1 MGRFLVSTPKVVVV
15 PKNKSFPFHAFRFTF
30 YLLSLCANINKEK
43 LLDVMLSRRVL
54 RTKVVKAVYA
64 HLQCEGAT
72 PAASEKNLIL
82 SIDRAYDLYFHLLA
96 LVPEIAEYAAER
108 IRIGENKKLP
118 TYDDLHPN
126 RKFVENRVV
135 VRLAEDENLQ
145 AELKRRKLSWKNHR
159 DLIVALYNA
168 LIRQP
173 FYLKYM
179 ASDERSLREDAQLVS
194 DIYMTMLEEFE
205 PLESVLE
212 EQSALWNDDLGFIL
226 TMVSRT
232 ILSIRESHEEIK
244 FLPQFKSDEDL
255 DYAKSLLRN
264 SIAGYDRISLL
275 LDNSLSNWDIER
287 VALMDQ
293 IILVTAIVEAEN
305 FPSIPVRV
313 TMNEYI
319 DIAKC
324 YSTNSSGSFI
334 NGVLDRIIVRLTEEG
349 KIVKSGKGLL

>member
-1 MGRFLVSTPKVVVV
+1 
-15 PKNKSFPFHAFRFTF
+15 
-30 YLLSLCANINKEK
+30 
-43 LLDVMLSRRVL
+43 MLSRRVL

-64 HLQCEGAT
+64 HTQCEGLT
-72 PAASEKNLIL
+72 PAASEKNLVA
-82 SIDRAYDLYFHLLA
+82 SIDKAYDLYFHLLA

-126 RKFVENRVV
+126 RKFVENKVIA
-135 VRLAEDENLQ
+135 RLNEDEELQ
-145 AELKRRKLSWKNHR
+145 AQLKARKLSWANHR

-168 LIRQP
+168 LVRQP
-173 FYLKYM
+173 FYMKYM
-179 ASDERSLREDAQLVS
+179 ASDERTFREDAQLVS

-205 PLESVLE
+205 PLDRVLE
-212 EQSALWNDDLGFIL
+212 EQSILWNDDLGFLL

-232 ILSIRESHEEIK
+232 ILSMREAHEAVK
-244 FLPQFKSDEDL
+244 LMPQFKSEEDL
-255 DYAKSLLRN
+255 DFAKSLLRN
-264 SIAGYDRISLL
+264 AIAGFERISLL
-275 LDNSLSNWDIER
+275 LDNSMKNWDIER

-293 IILVTAIVEAEN
+293 IILVTAIAEAEN

-324 YSTNSSGSFI
+324 YSTDSSGGFI
-334 NGVLDRIIVRLTEEG
+334 NGLLDRIIARLTDEG

>member
-1 MGRFLVSTPKVVVV
+1 
-15 PKNKSFPFHAFRFTF
+15 
-30 YLLSLCANINKEK
+30 
-43 LLDVMLSRRVL
+43 MLSRRVL

-64 HLQCEGAT
+64 HTQCEGLT
-72 PAASEKNLIL
+72 PVASEKNLVL

-126 RKFVENRVV
+126 RKFVENKVIA
-135 VRLAEDENLQ
+135 RLAEDEGLQ
-145 AELKRRKLSWKNHR
+145 AELKARKLSWANHR

-168 LIRQP
+168 LIRQT
-173 FYLKYM
+173 FYQKYM
-179 ASDERSLREDAQLVS
+179 ASEERSFRQDAQLVS

-205 PLESVLE
+205 PLEAALEAQSV
-212 EQSALWNDDLGFIL
+212 LWNDDLGYLL

-232 ILSIRESHEEIK
+232 VLSMRESHESIK
-244 FLPQFKSDEDL
+244 MLPQFKSEEDL

-264 SIAGYDRISLL
+264 SIASYERISLL
-275 LDNSLSNWDIER
+275 LDNAMNNWDIER
-287 VALMDQ
+287 VALMDK
-293 IILVTAIVEAEN
+293 IILVTAIAEAEN

-324 YSTNSSGSFI
+324 YSTESSGGFI
-334 NGVLDRIIVRLTEEG
+334 NGLLDRIIARLTDEG

>member
-1 MGRFLVSTPKVVVV
+1 
-15 PKNKSFPFHAFRFTF
+15 
-30 YLLSLCANINKEK
+30 
-43 LLDVMLSRRVL
+43 MLSRRVL

-64 HLQCEGAT
+64 HTQCEGLT
-72 PAASEKNLIL
+72 PVASEKNLVL

-126 RKFVENRVV
+126 RKFVENKVIA
-135 VRLAEDENLQ
+135 RLNEDEELQ
-145 AELKRRKLSWKNHR
+145 AQLKARKLSWANHR

-173 FYLKYM
+173 FYQKYM
-179 ASDERSLREDAQLVS
+179 LSPERSFREDAQLVS

-205 PLESVLE
+205 PLDRVLE
-212 EQSALWNDDLGFIL
+212 EQSILWNDDLGFLL

-232 ILSIRESHEEIK
+232 ILSMREAHEAIK
-244 FLPQFKSDEDL
+244 LMPQFKSEEDL

-264 SIAGYDRISLL
+264 AIAGFERISLL
-275 LDNSLSNWDIER
+275 LDNSMQNWDIER

-293 IILVTAIVEAEN
+293 IILITAIAEAEN

-324 YSTNSSGSFI
+324 YSTDSSGGFI
-334 NGVLDRIIVRLTEEG
+334 NGLLDKIISRLTEEG

>member
-1 MGRFLVSTPKVVVV
+1 
-15 PKNKSFPFHAFRFTF
+15 
-30 YLLSLCANINKEK
+30 
-43 LLDVMLSRRVL
+43 MLSRRIL

-64 HLQCEGAT
+64 HTQCEDLT
-72 PAASEKNLIL
+72 PVASEKNLIL

-126 RKFVENRVV
+126 RKFVENKVV
-135 VRLAEDENLQ
+135 VRLAEDEGLQ
-145 AELKRRKLSWKNHR
+145 AELKARKLSWKNHR

-173 FYLKYM
+173 FYQKYM
-179 ASDERSLREDAQLVS
+179 LSKENSFREDAQLVS

-205 PLESVLE
+205 PLDRVLE
-212 EQSALWNDDLGFIL
+212 EQSILWNDDLGYLL

-232 ILSIRESHEEIK
+232 VLSMREHHEAIK
-244 FLPQFKSDEDL
+244 TMPQFKSEEDL
-255 DYAKSLLRN
+255 DYAKSLLRYA
-264 SIAGYDRISLL
+264 IAGYERISTM
-275 LDNSLSNWDIER
+275 LDNSMQNWDIER

-293 IILVTAIVEAEN
+293 IILVAAIAEAES

-324 YSTNSSGSFI
+324 YSTDSSGGFI
-334 NGVLDRIIVRLTEEG
+334 NGLLDKIISRLTEEG

>member
-1 MGRFLVSTPKVVVV
+1 
-15 PKNKSFPFHAFRFTF
+15 
-30 YLLSLCANINKEK
+30 
-43 LLDVMLSRRVL
+43 MLSRRIL

-64 HLQCEGAT
+64 HTQCEGIT
-72 PAASEKNLIL
+72 PVASEKNLVN
-82 SIDRAYDLYFHLLA
+82 SINKAYDLYFHLLA

-126 RKFVENRVV
+126 RKFVENKVIA
-135 VRLAEDENLQ
+135 RLVEDEELQ
-145 AELKRRKLSWKNHR
+145 SQLKARKLSWTGHR

-168 LIRQP
+168 LIRQT
-173 FYLKYM
+173 FYQKYM
-179 ASDERSLREDAQLVS
+179 ASEERSFREDAQLVS

-205 PLESVLE
+205 PLDRVLE
-212 EQSALWNDDLGFIL
+212 EQSILWNDDLGYLL

-232 ILSIRESHEEIK
+232 VLSMREGHEAIK
-244 FLPQFKSDEDL
+244 LMPQFKSEEDL
-255 DYAKSLLRN
+255 DYAKSLLRYT
-264 SIAGYDRISLL
+264 IAGYDRISLL
-275 LDNSLSNWDIER
+275 LDNSMNNWDIER

-293 IILVTAIVEAEN
+293 IILVTAIAEAEN
-305 FPSIPVRV
+305 FTSIPVRV

-324 YSTNSSGSFI
+324 YSTDSSGGFI
-334 NGVLDRIIVRLTEEG
+334 NGLLDRIIARLTDEG

>member
-1 MGRFLVSTPKVVVV
+1 
-15 PKNKSFPFHAFRFTF
+15 
-30 YLLSLCANINKEK
+30 
-43 LLDVMLSRRVL
+43 MLSRRIL

-64 HLQCEGAT
+64 HTQCEGIT
-72 PAASEKNLIL
+72 PVASEKNLVA
-82 SIDRAYDLYFHLLA
+82 SINKAYDLYFHLLA

-108 IRIGENKKLP
+108 LRIGENKKLP

-126 RKFVENRVV
+126 RKFVDNKVIA
-135 VRLAEDENLQ
+135 RLVGDEGLQ
-145 AELKRRKLSWKNHR
+145 AEIAARKLSWKDNR

-168 LIRQP
+168 LVRQP
-173 FYLKYM
+173 FYMKYM
-179 ASDERSLREDAQLVS
+179 ASDDHSFREDAQLVS

-205 PLESVLE
+205 PLESALE
-212 EQSALWNDDLGFIL
+212 AQSILWNDDLGFIL

-232 ILSIRESHEEIK
+232 ILSMRESHEEVK
-244 FLPQFKSDEDL
+244 LMEQFKSEDDL
-255 DYAKSLLRN
+255 DYAKTLLRYA
-264 SIAGYDRISLL
+264 IAGYERISLL
-275 LDNSLSNWDIER
+275 LDNSLQNWDIER

-293 IILVTAIVEAEN
+293 IILITAIAEAES

-324 YSTNSSGSFI
+324 YSTLSSGGFI
-334 NGVLDRIIVRLTEEG
+334 NGILDRIISQLVDEG

>member
-1 MGRFLVSTPKVVVV
+1 
-15 PKNKSFPFHAFRFTF
+15 
-30 YLLSLCANINKEK
+30 
-43 LLDVMLSRRVL
+43 MLSRRVL

-64 HLQCEGAT
+64 HTQCEDMT
-72 PAASEKNLIL
+72 PVASEKNLVL

-118 TYDDLHPN
+118 TYEDLHPN
-126 RKFVENRVV
+126 RKFVENKVIA
-135 VRLAEDENLQ
+135 RLNEDEGIQ
-145 AELKRRKLSWKNHR
+145 AELKARKLSWKSHR

-173 FYLKYM
+173 FYQKYM
-179 ASDERSLREDAQLVS
+179 ISEERSFREDAQLVS

-205 PLESVLE
+205 PLDRVLE
-212 EQSALWNDDLGFIL
+212 EQSILWNDDLGYLL

-232 ILSIRESHEEIK
+232 ILSMREGHEAIK
-244 FLPQFKSDEDL
+244 VMPQFKSEEDL
-255 DYAKSLLRN
+255 DYAKALLRYA
-264 SIAGYDRISLL
+264 IGGYERISML
-275 LDNSLSNWDIER
+275 LDNSMQNWDIER

-293 IILVTAIVEAEN
+293 IILVTAIAEAEN

-324 YSTNSSGSFI
+324 YSTESSGGFI
-334 NGVLDRIIVRLTEEG
+334 NGLLDKIITRLTDEG

>member
-1 MGRFLVSTPKVVVV
+1 
-15 PKNKSFPFHAFRFTF
+15 
-30 YLLSLCANINKEK
+30 
-43 LLDVMLSRRVL
+43 MLSRRVL

-64 HLQCEGAT
+64 HTQCEDLT
-72 PAASEKNLIL
+72 PVASEKNLIL

-126 RKFVENRVV
+126 RKFVENRVI

-145 AELKRRKLSWKNHR
+145 TELKNRKLSWKSHR

-168 LIRQP
+168 IIRQP
-173 FYLKYM
+173 FYQTYM
-179 ASDERSLREDAQLVS
+179 LSEERSFREDAQLVS

-205 PLESVLE
+205 PLETALE
-212 EQSALWNDDLGFIL
+212 EQSVLWNDDLGFLL

-232 ILSIRESHEEIK
+232 VLSMREKHEAVR
-244 FLPQFKSDEDL
+244 LMPQFKSEEDL
-255 DYAKSLLRN
+255 DYAKSLLRHT
-264 SIAGYDRISLL
+264 IAGYERISLM
-275 LDNSLSNWDIER
+275 LDNSMKNWDIER
-287 VALMDQ
+287 VALMDK
-293 IILVTAIVEAEN
+293 IILVTAISEAEN

-324 YSTNSSGSFI
+324 YSTASSGSFI
-334 NGVLDRIIVRLTEEG
+334 NGVLDKMIAQLTEEG

>member
-1 MGRFLVSTPKVVVV
+1 
-15 PKNKSFPFHAFRFTF
+15 
-30 YLLSLCANINKEK
+30 
-43 LLDVMLSRRVL
+43 MLSRRIL
-54 RTKVVKAVYA
+54 RTKVVKALYA
-64 HLQCEGAT
+64 HTQCENMT
-72 PAASEKNLIL
+72 PVASEKNLLL

-126 RKFVENRVV
+126 RKFVENKVIT
-135 VRLAEDENLQ
+135 RLNEDEELQ
-145 AELKRRKLSWKNHR
+145 AQLKARKLSWKNHR

-173 FYLKYM
+173 FYQKYM
-179 ASDERSLREDAQLVS
+179 ASEERSFREDAQLVS

-205 PLESVLE
+205 PLESALE
-212 EQSALWNDDLGFIL
+212 EQSVLWNDDLGFLL

-232 ILSIRESHEEIK
+232 VLSMRESHETIK
-244 FLPQFKSDEDL
+244 LLPQFKSEEDL
-255 DYAKSLLRN
+255 DYAKALLRFT
-264 SIAGYDRISLL
+264 IASYDRISLL
-275 LDNSLSNWDIER
+275 LDNSMQNWDIER

-293 IILVTAIVEAEN
+293 IILVTAIAEAEN
-305 FPSIPVRV
+305 FPTIPVRV

-324 YSTNSSGSFI
+324 YSTESSGGFI
-334 NGVLDRIIVRLTEEG
+334 NGLLDKIISRLTDEG

>member
-1 MGRFLVSTPKVVVV
+1 
-15 PKNKSFPFHAFRFTF
+15 
-30 YLLSLCANINKEK
+30 
-43 LLDVMLSRRVL
+43 MLSRRVL

-64 HLQCEGAT
+64 HTQCEDLT
-72 PAASEKNLIL
+72 PAASEKNLVL
-82 SIDRAYDLYFHLLA
+82 SINRAYDLYFHLLA

-126 RKFVENRVV
+126 RKFIENKVIA
-135 VRLAEDENLQ
+135 RLVEDEGLQ
-145 AELKRRKLSWKNHR
+145 AELKSRKLSWANHR
-159 DLIVALYNA
+159 DLVVALYNA
-168 LIRQP
+168 LIRQT
-173 FYLKYM
+173 FYQKYM
-179 ASDERSLREDAQLVS
+179 QSEERSFRQDAQLVS

-205 PLESVLE
+205 PLESALE
-212 EQSALWNDDLGFIL
+212 AQSILWNDDLGFLL

-232 ILSIRESHEEIK
+232 VLSMREGHEAIK
-244 FLPQFKSDEDL
+244 MMPQFKSEEDL

-264 SIAGYDRISLL
+264 SIASYDRISLL
-275 LDNSLSNWDIER
+275 LDNAMNNWDIER
-287 VALMDQ
+287 VALMDK

-324 YSTNSSGSFI
+324 YSTESSGGFI
-334 NGVLDRIIVRLTEEG
+334 NGILDKIIARLTDEG

>member
-1 MGRFLVSTPKVVVV
+1 
-15 PKNKSFPFHAFRFTF
+15 
-30 YLLSLCANINKEK
+30 
-43 LLDVMLSRRVL
+43 MLSRRVL

-64 HLQCEGAT
+64 HTQCEDLT
-72 PAASEKNLIL
+72 PAASEKNLVL

-126 RKFVENRVV
+126 RKFVENKVV
-135 VRLAEDENLQ
+135 IRLAEDENLQ
-145 AELKRRKLSWKNHR
+145 NELKARKLSWKNHR

-173 FYLKYM
+173 FYQKYM
-179 ASDERSLREDAQLVS
+179 LSDERSFREDAQFVS
-194 DIYMTMLEEFE
+194 DIYMTILEEFE
-205 PLESVLE
+205 PLETVLE
-212 EQSALWNDDLGFIL
+212 EQSALWNDDLGFLL

-232 ILSIRESHEEIK
+232 ILSMRENHEIVK
-244 FLPQFKSDEDL
+244 LMPQFKSEEDL
-255 DYAKSLLRN
+255 DYAKALLRYT
-264 SIAGYDRISLL
+264 IAGYDRISLL
-275 LDNSLSNWDIER
+275 LDNSMSNWDIER
-287 VALMDQ
+287 VALMDK
-293 IILVTAIVEAEN
+293 IILVTAIAEAEN

-324 YSTNSSGSFI
+324 YSTASSGSFI
-334 NGVLDRIIVRLTEEG
+334 NGVLDKMINRLTEEG
-349 KIVKSGKGLL
+349 KIIKSGKGLL

>member
-1 MGRFLVSTPKVVVV
+1 
-15 PKNKSFPFHAFRFTF
+15 
-30 YLLSLCANINKEK
+30 
-43 LLDVMLSRRVL
+43 MLSRRVL

-64 HLQCEGAT
+64 HTQCEGLT
-72 PAASEKNLIL
+72 PVASEKNLVL

-126 RKFVENRVV
+126 RKFVENKVIA
-135 VRLAEDENLQ
+135 RLNEDENLQ
-145 AELKRRKLSWKNHR
+145 AQLKARKLSWANHR

-173 FYLKYM
+173 FYQKYM
-179 ASDERSLREDAQLVS
+179 LSEERSFREDAQLVS

-205 PLESVLE
+205 PLDRVLE
-212 EQSALWNDDLGFIL
+212 EQSILWNDDLGFLL

-232 ILSIRESHEEIK
+232 ILSMREHHEAIK
-244 FLPQFKSDEDL
+244 LMPQFKSEEDL

-264 SIAGYDRISLL
+264 AIAGFERISLL
-275 LDNSLSNWDIER
+275 LDNSMQNWDIER

-293 IILVTAIVEAEN
+293 IILVTAIAEAEN

-324 YSTNSSGSFI
+324 YSTDSSGSFI
-334 NGVLDRIIVRLTEEG
+334 NGILDKIISQLTDEG

>member
-1 MGRFLVSTPKVVVV
+1 
-15 PKNKSFPFHAFRFTF
+15 
-30 YLLSLCANINKEK
+30 
-43 LLDVMLSRRVL
+43 MLSRRVL

-64 HLQCEGAT
+64 HTQCEDLT
-72 PAASEKNLIL
+72 PAASEKNLVL

-126 RKFVENRVV
+126 RKFVENKVV
-135 VRLAEDENLQ
+135 IRLAEDENLQ
-145 AELKRRKLSWKNHR
+145 NELKARKLSWKNHR

-173 FYLKYM
+173 FYQKYM
-179 ASDERSLREDAQLVS
+179 LSEERSFREDAQLVS
-194 DIYMTMLEEFE
+194 DIYMTILEEFE
-205 PLESVLE
+205 PLETVLE
-212 EQSALWNDDLGFIL
+212 EQSALWNDDLGFLL

-232 ILSIRESHEEIK
+232 VLSMRETHETVK
-244 FLPQFKSDEDL
+244 LMPQFKSEEDL
-255 DYAKSLLRN
+255 DYAKALLRYT
-264 SIAGYDRISLL
+264 IAGYDRISLL
-275 LDNSLSNWDIER
+275 LDNSMSNWDIER
-287 VALMDQ
+287 VALMDK
-293 IILVTAIVEAEN
+293 IILVTAIAEAEN

-324 YSTNSSGSFI
+324 YSTASSGSFI
-334 NGVLDRIIVRLTEEG
+334 NGVLDKMINRLTEEG

>member
-1 MGRFLVSTPKVVVV
+1 
-15 PKNKSFPFHAFRFTF
+15 
-30 YLLSLCANINKEK
+30 
-43 LLDVMLSRRVL
+43 MLSRRVL

-64 HLQCEGAT
+64 HTQCEGST
-72 PAASEKNLIL
+72 PVSSEKNLTL

-126 RKFVENRVV
+126 RKFVENKVII
-135 VRLAEDENLQ
+135 RLAEDENLQ
-145 AELKRRKLSWKNHR
+145 AELKARKLSWKNHR

-173 FYLKYM
+173 FYQKYM
-179 ASDERSLREDAQLVS
+179 LSEERSFREDAQLVS

-205 PLESVLE
+205 PLETVLE
-212 EQSALWNDDLGFIL
+212 EQSVLWNDDLGFLL

-232 ILSIRESHEEIK
+232 VLSMREKHEAVK
-244 FLPQFKSDEDL
+244 VMPQFKSEEDL
-255 DYAKSLLRN
+255 DYAKSLLRYT
-264 SIAGYDRISLL
+264 IAGYDRISLL
-275 LDNSLSNWDIER
+275 LDNSMSNWDIER
-287 VALMDQ
+287 VALMDK
-293 IILVTAIVEAEN
+293 IILVTAIAEAEN

-324 YSTNSSGSFI
+324 YSTASSGSFI
-334 NGVLDRIIVRLTEEG
+334 NGVLDKMITRLTEEG

>member
-1 MGRFLVSTPKVVVV
+1 
-15 PKNKSFPFHAFRFTF
+15 
-30 YLLSLCANINKEK
+30 
-43 LLDVMLSRRVL
+43 MLSRRVL

-64 HLQCEGAT
+64 HTQCEGLT
-72 PAASEKNLIL
+72 PVASEKNLVL

-126 RKFVENRVV
+126 RKFVENKVV
-135 VRLAEDENLQ
+135 VRLAEDEELQ
-145 AELKRRKLSWKNHR
+145 AELKARKLSWKNHR

-173 FYLKYM
+173 FYQKYM
-179 ASDERSLREDAQLVS
+179 LSKEHSFREDAQLVS

-205 PLESVLE
+205 PLDRVLE
-212 EQSALWNDDLGFIL
+212 EQSILWNDDLGFLL

-232 ILSIRESHEEIK
+232 VLSMREHHESIK
-244 FLPQFKSDEDL
+244 FMPQFKSDEDL
-255 DYAKSLLRN
+255 DYAKSLLRFA
-264 SIAGYDRISLL
+264 IAGYERISML
-275 LDNSLSNWDIER
+275 LDNSMQNWDIER

-293 IILVTAIVEAEN
+293 IILVTAIAEAEN

-324 YSTNSSGSFI
+324 YSTESSGSFI
-334 NGVLDRIIVRLTEEG
+334 NGLLDRLISQLTEEG

>member
-1 MGRFLVSTPKVVVV
+1 
-15 PKNKSFPFHAFRFTF
+15 
-30 YLLSLCANINKEK
+30 
-43 LLDVMLSRRVL
+43 MLSRRIL

-64 HLQCEGAT
+64 HTQCEGIT
-72 PAASEKNLIL
+72 PVASEKNLVA
-82 SIDRAYDLYFHLLA
+82 SINKAYDLYFHLLA

-126 RKFVENRVV
+126 RKFVDNKVIA
-135 VRLAEDENLQ
+135 RLVGDEGLQ
-145 AELKRRKLSWKNHR
+145 AEIAARKLSWKDNR

-168 LIRQP
+168 LVRQP
-173 FYLKYM
+173 FYMKYM
-179 ASDERSLREDAQLVS
+179 ASDDHSFREDAQLVS

-205 PLESVLE
+205 PLESALE
-212 EQSALWNDDLGFIL
+212 AQSILWNDDLGFIL

-232 ILSIRESHEEIK
+232 ILSMRESHEEVK
-244 FLPQFKSDEDL
+244 LMEQFKSEDDL
-255 DYAKSLLRN
+255 DYAKTLLRYA
-264 SIAGYDRISLL
+264 IAGYERISLL
-275 LDNSLSNWDIER
+275 LDNSLQNWDIER

-293 IILVTAIVEAEN
+293 IILITAIAEAES

-324 YSTNSSGSFI
+324 YSTLSSGGFI
-334 NGVLDRIIVRLTEEG
+334 NGILDRIISQLVDEG

>member
-1 MGRFLVSTPKVVVV
+1 
-15 PKNKSFPFHAFRFTF
+15 
-30 YLLSLCANINKEK
+30 
-43 LLDVMLSRRVL
+43 MLSRRVL

-64 HLQCEGAT
+64 HMQCEGLT
-72 PAASEKNLIL
+72 PVASEKNLVL

-126 RKFVENRVV
+126 RKFVENKVII
-135 VRLAEDENLQ
+135 RLAEDENLQ
-145 AELKRRKLSWKNHR
+145 AELKNRKLSWKNHR

-173 FYLKYM
+173 FYQKYM
-179 ASDERSLREDAQLVS
+179 LSEERSFREDAQLVS

-205 PLESVLE
+205 PLETVLE
-212 EQSALWNDDLGFIL
+212 EQSALWNDDLGFLL

-232 ILSIRESHEEIK
+232 VLSMREKHESVRVM
-244 FLPQFKSDEDL
+244 PQFKSEEDL

-264 SIAGYDRISLL
+264 AIASYERISLL
-275 LDNSLSNWDIER
+275 LDNSMKNWDIER
-287 VALMDQ
+287 VALMDK
-293 IILVTAIVEAEN
+293 IILVTAIAEAEN

-324 YSTNSSGSFI
+324 YSTESSGGFI
-334 NGVLDRIIVRLTEEG
+334 NGVLDKMITRLTEEG

>member
-1 MGRFLVSTPKVVVV
+1 
-15 PKNKSFPFHAFRFTF
+15 
-30 YLLSLCANINKEK
+30 
-43 LLDVMLSRRVL
+43 MLSRRVL

-64 HLQCEGAT
+64 HTQCEGIT
-72 PAASEKNLIL
+72 PAASEKNLVL
-82 SIDRAYDLYFHLLA
+82 SINRAYDLYFHLLA
-96 LVPEIAEYAAER
+96 LVPEIAGYAAER

-126 RKFVENRVV
+126 RKFVENKVV
-135 VRLAEDENLQ
+135 ARLAEDEGLQ
-145 AELKRRKLSWKNHR
+145 AELKNRKLSWKNNR

-173 FYLKYM
+173 FYQKYM
-179 ASDERSLREDAQLVS
+179 LSEERSFRQDAQLVS

-205 PLESVLE
+205 PLESALE
-212 EQSALWNDDLGFIL
+212 EQSVLWNDDLGFLL

-232 ILSIRESHEEIK
+232 VLSMREGHEAIK
-244 FLPQFKSDEDL
+244 LMPQFKSEEDL

-264 SIAGYDRISLL
+264 SIASYDRISLL
-275 LDNSLSNWDIER
+275 LDNAMSNWDIER
-287 VALMDQ
+287 VALMDK
-293 IILVTAIVEAEN
+293 IILVTAIAEAEN

-324 YSTNSSGSFI
+324 YSTESSGGFI
-334 NGVLDRIIVRLTEEG
+334 NGILDKIIARLTDEG

>member
-1 MGRFLVSTPKVVVV
+1 
-15 PKNKSFPFHAFRFTF
+15 
-30 YLLSLCANINKEK
+30 
-43 LLDVMLSRRVL
+43 MLSRRVL

-64 HLQCEGAT
+64 HTQCEGST
-72 PAASEKNLIL
+72 PVSSEKNLIL

-126 RKFVENRVV
+126 RKFVENKVII
-135 VRLAEDENLQ
+135 RLAEDENLQ
-145 AELKRRKLSWKNHR
+145 AELKSRTLSWKNHR

-173 FYLKYM
+173 FYQKYM
-179 ASDERSLREDAQLVS
+179 LSEERSFREDAQLVS

-205 PLESVLE
+205 PLETVLE
-212 EQSALWNDDLGFIL
+212 EQSVLWNDDLGFLL

-232 ILSIRESHEEIK
+232 ILSMRERHEVVK
-244 FLPQFKSDEDL
+244 LMPQFKSEEDL
-255 DYAKSLLRN
+255 DYAKSLLRHT
-264 SIAGYDRISLL
+264 IAGFERISLL
-275 LDNSLSNWDIER
+275 LDNSMQNWDIER
-287 VALMDQ
+287 VALMDK
-293 IILVTAIVEAEN
+293 IILVTAIAEAEN

-324 YSTNSSGSFI
+324 YSTASSGSFI
-334 NGVLDRIIVRLTEEG
+334 NGVLDKMITRLTEEG

>member
-1 MGRFLVSTPKVVVV
+1 
-15 PKNKSFPFHAFRFTF
+15 
-30 YLLSLCANINKEK
+30 
-43 LLDVMLSRRVL
+43 MLSRRVL

-64 HLQCEGAT
+64 HTQCEDLT
-72 PAASEKNLIL
+72 PAASEKNLVL
-82 SIDRAYDLYFHLLA
+82 SINRAYDLYFHLLA

-126 RKFVENRVV
+126 RKFIENKVIA
-135 VRLAEDENLQ
+135 RLVEDEGLQ
-145 AELKRRKLSWKNHR
+145 EELKNRKLSWANHR

-168 LIRQP
+168 LIRQT
-173 FYLKYM
+173 FYQKYM
-179 ASDERSLREDAQLVS
+179 QSEERSFRQDAQLVS

-205 PLESVLE
+205 PLESALE
-212 EQSALWNDDLGFIL
+212 AQSILWNDDLGFLL

-232 ILSIRESHEEIK
+232 VLSMREGHEAIK
-244 FLPQFKSDEDL
+244 LLPQFKSEEDL

-264 SIAGYDRISLL
+264 SIASYDRISLL
-275 LDNSLSNWDIER
+275 LDNAMNNWDIER
-287 VALMDQ
+287 VALMDK
-293 IILVTAIVEAEN
+293 IILVTAIAEAEN

-324 YSTNSSGSFI
+324 YSTESSGGFI
-334 NGVLDRIIVRLTEEG
+334 NGILDKIIARLTDEG

>member
-1 MGRFLVSTPKVVVV
+1 
-15 PKNKSFPFHAFRFTF
+15 
-30 YLLSLCANINKEK
+30 
-43 LLDVMLSRRVL
+43 MLSRRVL

-64 HLQCEGAT
+64 HTQCEGIT
-72 PAASEKNLIL
+72 PSASEKNLVL

-126 RKFVENRVV
+126 RKFVENKVIA
-135 VRLAEDENLQ
+135 RLVEDEALQ
-145 AELKRRKLSWKNHR
+145 LELKNRKLSWKNHR

-168 LIRQP
+168 LIRQT
-173 FYLKYM
+173 FYQKYM
-179 ASDERSLREDAQLVS
+179 QSEERSFREDAQLVS

-205 PLESVLE
+205 PLESALE
-212 EQSALWNDDLGFIL
+212 EQSVLWNDDLGFLL

-232 ILSIRESHEEIK
+232 VLSMRESHEAIK
-244 FLPQFKSDEDL
+244 LLPQFKSEEDL

-264 SIAGYDRISLL
+264 AIASYERISLL
-275 LDNSLSNWDIER
+275 LDNAMNNWDIER
-287 VALMDQ
+287 VALMDK
-293 IILVTAIVEAEN
+293 IILITAIAEAEN

-324 YSTNSSGSFI
+324 YSTESSGGFI
-334 NGVLDRIIVRLTEEG
+334 NGILDKIIARLTDEG

>member
-1 MGRFLVSTPKVVVV
+1 
-15 PKNKSFPFHAFRFTF
+15 
-30 YLLSLCANINKEK
+30 
-43 LLDVMLSRRVL
+43 MLSRRVL

-64 HLQCEGAT
+64 HTQCEGST
-72 PAASEKNLIL
+72 PVSSEKNLIL

-126 RKFVENRVV
+126 RKFVENKVII
-135 VRLAEDENLQ
+135 RLAEDENLQ
-145 AELKRRKLSWKNHR
+145 AELKSRKLSWKNHR

-173 FYLKYM
+173 FYQKYM
-179 ASDERSLREDAQLVS
+179 LSEERSFREDAQLVS

-205 PLESVLE
+205 PLETVLE
-212 EQSALWNDDLGFIL
+212 EQSVLWNDDLGFLL

-232 ILSIRESHEEIK
+232 ILSMRERHEVVK
-244 FLPQFKSDEDL
+244 LMPQFKSEEDL
-255 DYAKSLLRN
+255 DYAKSLLRYT
-264 SIAGYDRISLL
+264 IAGYDRISLL
-275 LDNSLSNWDIER
+275 LDNSMSNWDIER
-287 VALMDQ
+287 VALMDK
-293 IILVTAIVEAEN
+293 IILVTAIAEAEN

-324 YSTNSSGSFI
+324 YSTASSGSFI
-334 NGVLDRIIVRLTEEG
+334 NGVLDKMITRLTEEG

>member
-1 MGRFLVSTPKVVVV
+1 
-15 PKNKSFPFHAFRFTF
+15 
-30 YLLSLCANINKEK
+30 
-43 LLDVMLSRRVL
+43 MLSRRVL

-64 HLQCEGAT
+64 HTQCEGLT
-72 PAASEKNLIL
+72 PAASEKNLVL

-126 RKFVENRVV
+126 RKFVENKVV
-135 VRLAEDENLQ
+135 VRLAEDENLL
-145 AELKRRKLSWKNHR
+145 AELKSRKLSWKNHR

-173 FYLKYM
+173 FYQKYM
-179 ASDERSLREDAQLVS
+179 LSEERSFREDAQLVS

-205 PLESVLE
+205 PLENVLE

-232 ILSIRESHEEIK
+232 ILSMRETHESIK
-244 FLPQFKSDEDL
+244 LMPQFKSEEDL
-255 DYAKSLLRN
+255 DYAKSLLRYA
-264 SIAGYDRISLL
+264 IAGYDRISLL
-275 LDNSLSNWDIER
+275 LDNSMSNWDIER
-287 VALMDQ
+287 IALMDQ
-293 IILVTAIVEAEN
+293 IILVTAIAEAEN
-305 FPSIPVRV
+305 FPSIPIRV

-324 YSTNSSGSFI
+324 YSTSSSGSFI
-334 NGVLDRIIVRLTEEG
+334 NGVLDKIVSSMVSDG
-349 KIVKSGKGLL
+349 KIIKTGKGLL

>member
-1 MGRFLVSTPKVVVV
+1 
-15 PKNKSFPFHAFRFTF
+15 
-30 YLLSLCANINKEK
+30 
-43 LLDVMLSRRVL
+43 MLSRRVL

-64 HLQCEGAT
+64 HTQCEGIT
-72 PAASEKNLIL
+72 PSASEKNLIL

-126 RKFVENRVV
+126 RKFVENKVIA
-135 VRLAEDENLQ
+135 RLVEDEGLQ
-145 AELKRRKLSWKNHR
+145 LELKNRKLSWKNHR

-168 LIRQP
+168 LIRQT
-173 FYLKYM
+173 FYQKYM
-179 ASDERSLREDAQLVS
+179 QSEERSFREDAQLVS

-205 PLESVLE
+205 PLESALE
-212 EQSALWNDDLGFIL
+212 EQSVLWNDDLGFLL

-232 ILSIRESHEEIK
+232 ILSMRESHEAIK
-244 FLPQFKSDEDL
+244 LLPQFKSEEDL

-264 SIAGYDRISLL
+264 SIASYERISLL
-275 LDNSLSNWDIER
+275 LDNAMNNWDIER
-287 VALMDQ
+287 VALMDK
-293 IILVTAIVEAEN
+293 IILITAIAEAEN

-324 YSTNSSGSFI
+324 YSTESSGGFI
-334 NGVLDRIIVRLTEEG
+334 NGLLDRIIARLTDEG

>member
-1 MGRFLVSTPKVVVV
+1 
-15 PKNKSFPFHAFRFTF
+15 
-30 YLLSLCANINKEK
+30 
-43 LLDVMLSRRVL
+43 MLSRRIL

-64 HLQCEGAT
+64 HTQCEGIT
-72 PAASEKNLIL
+72 PAASEKNLVA
-82 SIDRAYDLYFHLLA
+82 SINKAYDLYFHLLA

-126 RKFVENRVV
+126 RKFVDNKVIA
-135 VRLAEDENLQ
+135 RLVEDEGLQ
-145 AELKRRKLSWKNHR
+145 AEISARKLSWKDNR

-168 LIRQP
+168 LVRQP
-173 FYLKYM
+173 FYMKYM
-179 ASDERSLREDAQLVS
+179 ASDECSFREDAQLVS

-205 PLESVLE
+205 PLESALE
-212 EQSALWNDDLGFIL
+212 AQSILWNDDLGFIL

-232 ILSIRESHEEIK
+232 ILSMRESHEEIK
-244 FLPQFKSDEDL
+244 LMEQFKSEDDL
-255 DYAKSLLRN
+255 DYAKTLLRYT
-264 SIAGYDRISLL
+264 IAGYERISLL
-275 LDNSLSNWDIER
+275 LDNSLQNWDIER

-293 IILVTAIVEAEN
+293 IILITAIAEAES
-305 FPSIPVRV
+305 FSSIPVRV

-324 YSTNSSGSFI
+324 YSTLSSGGFI
-334 NGVLDRIIVRLTEEG
+334 NGILDRIIAQLTDEG

>member
-1 MGRFLVSTPKVVVV
+1 
-15 PKNKSFPFHAFRFTF
+15 
-30 YLLSLCANINKEK
+30 
-43 LLDVMLSRRVL
+43 MLSRRVL

-64 HLQCEGAT
+64 HTQCEGST
-72 PAASEKNLIL
+72 PISSEKNLIL

-126 RKFVENRVV
+126 RKFVENKVII
-135 VRLAEDENLQ
+135 RLAEDENLQ
-145 AELKRRKLSWKNHR
+145 AELKSRKLSWKNHR

-173 FYLKYM
+173 FYQKYM
-179 ASDERSLREDAQLVS
+179 LSEERSFREDAQLVS

-205 PLESVLE
+205 PLETVLE
-212 EQSALWNDDLGFIL
+212 EQSVLWNDDLGFLL

-232 ILSIRESHEEIK
+232 ILSMREKHEAVK
-244 FLPQFKSDEDL
+244 VMPQFKSEEDL
-255 DYAKSLLRN
+255 DYAKSLLRYT
-264 SIAGYDRISLL
+264 IAGYDRISLL
-275 LDNSLSNWDIER
+275 LDNSMSNWDIER
-287 VALMDQ
+287 VALMDK
-293 IILVTAIVEAEN
+293 IILVTAIAEAEN
-305 FPSIPVRV
+305 FPSIPVCV

-324 YSTNSSGSFI
+324 YSTASSGSFI
-334 NGVLDRIIVRLTEEG
+334 NGVLDKMITRLTEEG

>member
-1 MGRFLVSTPKVVVV
+1 
-15 PKNKSFPFHAFRFTF
+15 
-30 YLLSLCANINKEK
+30 
-43 LLDVMLSRRVL
+43 MLSRRVL

-64 HLQCEGAT
+64 HIQCEDIT
-72 PAASEKNLIL
+72 PVTSEKNLVL

-126 RKFVENRVV
+126 RKFVENKVIA
-135 VRLAEDENLQ
+135 RLAEDEGLQ
-145 AELKRRKLSWKNHR
+145 AELKARKLSWANHR

-168 LIRQP
+168 LIRQT
-173 FYLKYM
+173 FYQKYM
-179 ASDERSLREDAQLVS
+179 ASEERSFRQDAQLVS

-205 PLESVLE
+205 PLEAALEAQSV
-212 EQSALWNDDLGFIL
+212 LWNDDLGYLL

-232 ILSIRESHEEIK
+232 VLSMRESHESIK
-244 FLPQFKSDEDL
+244 MLPQFKSEEDL
-255 DYAKSLLRN
+255 DYAKSLVRN
-264 SIAGYDRISLL
+264 SIASYERISLL
-275 LDNSLSNWDIER
+275 LDNAMNNWDIER
-287 VALMDQ
+287 VALMDK
-293 IILVTAIVEAEN
+293 IILVTAIAEAEN

-324 YSTNSSGSFI
+324 YSTESSGGFI
-334 NGVLDRIIVRLTEEG
+334 NGLLDRIIARLTDEG

>member
-1 MGRFLVSTPKVVVV
+1 
-15 PKNKSFPFHAFRFTF
+15 
-30 YLLSLCANINKEK
+30 
-43 LLDVMLSRRVL
+43 MLSRRVL

-64 HLQCEGAT
+64 HTQCEGLT
-72 PAASEKNLIL
+72 PAASEKNLVA
-82 SIDRAYDLYFHLLA
+82 SIDKAYDLYFHLLA

-126 RKFVENRVV
+126 RKFVENKVIA
-135 VRLAEDENLQ
+135 RLNEDEELQ
-145 AELKRRKLSWKNHR
+145 AQLKARKLSWANHR

-168 LIRQP
+168 LVRQP
-173 FYLKYM
+173 FYMKYM
-179 ASDERSLREDAQLVS
+179 ASDECSFREDAQLVS

-205 PLESVLE
+205 PLDRVLE
-212 EQSALWNDDLGFIL
+212 EQSILWNDDLGFLL

-232 ILSIRESHEEIK
+232 ILSMREAHEAVK
-244 FLPQFKSDEDL
+244 FMPQFKSEEDL
-255 DYAKSLLRN
+255 DFAKSLLRN
-264 SIAGYDRISLL
+264 AIAGFERISLL
-275 LDNSLSNWDIER
+275 LDNSMKNWDIER

-293 IILVTAIVEAEN
+293 IILVTAIAEAEN

-324 YSTNSSGSFI
+324 YSTDSSGGFI
-334 NGVLDRIIVRLTEEG
+334 NGLLDRIIARLTDEG